1 MADED
6 DLFGEDI
13 YGAAPTAFGEG
24 ADNGGGAGASLPAT
38 AAAPAPPTALPTN
51 APPPAPYFA
60 PAYPPQRNAVAEGA
74 AAAELLDLNE
84 K

>member
-24 ADNGGGAGASLPAT
+24 GDGGGAAAVHLPP
-38 AAAPAPPTALPTN
+38 AAPAAQPLQA
-51 APPPAPYFA
+51 APAAPYFA
-60 PAYPPQRNAVAEGA
+60 PANPPQRNAVAEGA

>member
-1 MADED
+1 MADEED

-24 ADNGGGAGASLPAT
+24 GGGGGGDAGTAPA
-38 AAAPAPPTALPTN
+38 AAPAAPAPPA
-51 APPPAPYFA
+51 PAPASTYFA
-60 PAYPPQRNAVAEGA
+60 PAYPPVRNAVAEGA

>member
-1 MADED
+1 MADE

-13 YGAAPTAFGEG
+13 YGAAPATFGEG
-24 ADNGGGAGASLPAT
+24 GGGEDGGGA
-38 AAAPAPPTALPTN
+38 AAAPAPAPA
-51 APPPAPYFA
+51 APPPPASTYFA
-60 PAYPPQRNAVAEGA
+60 PAYPPVRNAVAEGA